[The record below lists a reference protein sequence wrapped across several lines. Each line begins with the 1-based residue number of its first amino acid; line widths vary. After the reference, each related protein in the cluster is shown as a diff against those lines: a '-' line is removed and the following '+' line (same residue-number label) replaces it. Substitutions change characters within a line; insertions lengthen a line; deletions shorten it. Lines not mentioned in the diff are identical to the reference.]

1 MENSLSNV
9 IPDMNLE
16 ERRLVVT
23 RIILLCQEESC
34 FRNYIAVSY
43 THLCVGCGAKKNTSG
58 SVSMYD
64 LRTAMEAADP
74 DLPEMFNASS
84 TEKDAEDKFS
94 HISDMDYKKVD
105 SYFVSYSSDG
115 HKADE
120 IVVIAVKDKADV
132 DEAKESLTKHQ
143 QDRYNLLQSY
153 EPKQVSRIQD
163 GLVFTKEMCIRDR
176 TETKPMQKHRL
187 TEIQPV
193 QKHRPMETRPDKIHQ
208 P

>member
-1 MENSLSNV
+1 MKKQKMGWKLLL
-9 IPDMNLE
+9 MLTM
-16 ERRLVVT
+16 LVM
-23 RIILLCQEESC
+23 
-34 FRNYIAVSY
+34 
-43 THLCVGCGAKKNTSG
+43 CVGCGAKKNTSG

-74 DLPEMFNASS
+74 DLPEMLNASS
-84 TEKDAEDKFS
+84 AEKDAEDKFS
-94 HISDMDYKKVD
+94 NISDMDYKKVD

-163 GLVFTKEMCIRDR
+163 GLVFTKGQYAVLIITSHNDDVRKASEDTI
-176 TETKPMQKHRL
+176 KSK
-187 TEIQPV
+187 
-193 QKHRPMETRPDKIHQ
+193 
-208 P
+208 

>member
-1 MENSLSNV
+1 M
-9 IPDMNLE
+9 
-16 ERRLVVT
+16 
-23 RIILLCQEESC
+23 
-34 FRNYIAVSY
+34 
-43 THLCVGCGAKKNTSG
+43 
-58 SVSMYD
+58 
-64 LRTAMEAADP
+64 
-74 DLPEMFNASS
+74 
-84 TEKDAEDKFS
+84 
-94 HISDMDYKKVD
+94 D

-163 GLVFTKEMCIRDR
+163 GLVLRKGSMQSLLSQAIMMMCG
-176 TETKPMQKHRL
+176 KRL
-187 TEIQPV
+187 
-193 QKHRPMETRPDKIHQ
+193 KI

>member
-1 MENSLSNV
+1 MK
-9 IPDMNLE
+9 
-16 ERRLVVT
+16 
-23 RIILLCQEESC
+23 RIKKGIWIMPVLALLIVC
-34 FRNYIAVSY
+34 A
-43 THLCVGCGAKKNTSG
+43 GCGSGKNSSNT
-58 SVSMYD
+58 VSMYD
-64 LRTAMEAADP
+64 LRTAMEKADP
-74 DLPEMFNASS
+74 DLPEMLNASS

-163 GLVFTKEMCIRDR
+163 GLIFTEGQYAVLIITNHNDDVRKAFEDIIKS
-176 TETKPMQKHRL
+176 E
-187 TEIQPV
+187 
-193 QKHRPMETRPDKIHQ
+193 
-208 P
+208 

>member
-1 MENSLSNV
+1 MEK
-9 IPDMNLE
+9 IKKGIC
-16 ERRLVVT
+16 LVSVLT
-23 RIILLCQEESC
+23 LL
-34 FRNYIAVSY
+34 IA
-43 THLCVGCGAKKNTSG
+43 CAGCGSGKNAQNT
-58 SVSMYD
+58 VSMYD

-74 DLPEMFNASS
+74 DLPEMLNASS
-84 TEKDAEDKFS
+84 TEKDAEDNFS
-94 HISDMDYKKVD
+94 HISDMEYKTVD

-163 GLVFTKEMCIRDR
+163 GLIFTEGQYAVLIITNHNDDVRKAFEDAI
-176 TETKPMQKHRL
+176 KK
-187 TEIQPV
+187 
-193 QKHRPMETRPDKIHQ
+193 
-208 P
+208 

>member
-1 MENSLSNV
+1 MKKQKTGWKL
-9 IPDMNLE
+9 L
-16 ERRLVVT
+16 LVLTMLVM
-23 RIILLCQEESC
+23 
-34 FRNYIAVSY
+34 
-43 THLCVGCGAKKNTSG
+43 CV
-58 SVSMYD
+58 
-64 LRTAMEAADP
+64 ADP
-74 DLPEMFNASS
+74 DLPEMLNASS

-163 GLVFTKEMCIRDR
+163 GLVFTKGQYAVLIITSHNDDVRKAFEDTI
-176 TETKPMQKHRL
+176 KSK
-187 TEIQPV
+187 
-193 QKHRPMETRPDKIHQ
+193 
-208 P
+208 

>member
-1 MENSLSNV
+1 MKKQKTGWKL
-9 IPDMNLE
+9 L
-16 ERRLVVT
+16 LVLTMLVM
-23 RIILLCQEESC
+23 
-34 FRNYIAVSY
+34 
-43 THLCVGCGAKKNTSG
+43 CVGCGAKKNTSG

-74 DLPEMFNASS
+74 DLPE
-84 TEKDAEDKFS
+84 KDAEDKFS
-94 HISDMDYKKVD
+94 NISDMDYKKVD

-120 IVVIAVKDKADV
+120 IVVIAMKDKADA

-163 GLVFTKEMCIRDR
+163 GLVFTKGQYAVLIITSHNDDVRKAFEDTI
-176 TETKPMQKHRL
+176 KSK
-187 TEIQPV
+187 
-193 QKHRPMETRPDKIHQ
+193 
-208 P
+208 

>member
-1 MENSLSNV
+1 MPVLALLIVCAGCGSGKNSL
-9 IPDMNLE
+9 
-16 ERRLVVT
+16 
-23 RIILLCQEESC
+23 
-34 FRNYIAVSY
+34 
-43 THLCVGCGAKKNTSG
+43 NT
-58 SVSMYD
+58 VSMYD
-64 LRTAMEAADP
+64 LRTAMEKADP
-74 DLPEMFNASS
+74 DLPEMLNASS

-163 GLVFTKEMCIRDR
+163 GLIFTEGQYAVLIITNHNDDVRKAFEDTIKS
-176 TETKPMQKHRL
+176 E
-187 TEIQPV
+187 
-193 QKHRPMETRPDKIHQ
+193 
-208 P
+208 

>member
-1 MENSLSNV
+1 MPVLA
-9 IPDMNLE
+9 
-16 ERRLVVT
+16 
-23 RIILLCQEESC
+23 LLIVC
-34 FRNYIAVSY
+34 A
-43 THLCVGCGAKKNTSG
+43 GCGSGKNSSNT
-58 SVSMYD
+58 VSMYD
-64 LRTAMEAADP
+64 LRTAMEQADP
-74 DLPEMFNASS
+74 DLPEMLNASS

-120 IVVIAVKDKADV
+120 IVVIAVQDKADV

-163 GLVFTKEMCIRDR
+163 GLIFTEGQYAVLIITNHNDDVRKAFEDTIKS
-176 TETKPMQKHRL
+176 E
-187 TEIQPV
+187 
-193 QKHRPMETRPDKIHQ
+193 
-208 P
+208 

>member
-1 MENSLSNV
+1 MEK
-9 IPDMNLE
+9 IKKGIC
-16 ERRLVVT
+16 LVSVLT
-23 RIILLCQEESC
+23 LL
-34 FRNYIAVSY
+34 IA
-43 THLCVGCGAKKNTSG
+43 CAGCGSGKNAQNT
-58 SVSMYD
+58 VSMYD

-74 DLPEMFNASS
+74 DLPEMLNASS
-84 TEKDAEDKFS
+84 TEKDAEDNFS
-94 HISDMDYKKVD
+94 NISDMEYKKVD

-163 GLVFTKEMCIRDR
+163 GLIFTEGQYAVLIITNHNDDVRKAFEDAI
-176 TETKPMQKHRL
+176 KK
-187 TEIQPV
+187 
-193 QKHRPMETRPDKIHQ
+193 
-208 P
+208 

>member
-1 MENSLSNV
+1 MK
-9 IPDMNLE
+9 
-16 ERRLVVT
+16 
-23 RIILLCQEESC
+23 RIKKGIGIMPVLALLIVC
-34 FRNYIAVSY
+34 A
-43 THLCVGCGAKKNTSG
+43 GCGSGKNSSNT
-58 SVSMYD
+58 VSMYD
-64 LRTAMEAADP
+64 LRTAMEQADP
-74 DLPEMFNASS
+74 DLPEMLNASS

-163 GLVFTKEMCIRDR
+163 GLIFTEGQYAVLIITNHNDDVRKAFEDTIKS
-176 TETKPMQKHRL
+176 E
-187 TEIQPV
+187 
-193 QKHRPMETRPDKIHQ
+193 
-208 P
+208 

>member
-1 MENSLSNV
+1 MKKQKTGWKL
-9 IPDMNLE
+9 L
-16 ERRLVVT
+16 LVLTMLVM
-23 RIILLCQEESC
+23 
-34 FRNYIAVSY
+34 
-43 THLCVGCGAKKNTSG
+43 CVGCGAKKNTSG

-74 DLPEMFNASS
+74 DLPEMLNASS

-94 HISDMDYKKVD
+94 NISDMDYKKVD

-120 IVVIAVKDKADV
+120 IVVIAMKDKADA

-153 EPKQVSRIQD
+153 EPKQVSRIRMGWFLRKGSMQS
-163 GLVFTKEMCIRDR
+163 LLSQAIMMMCG
-176 TETKPMQKHRL
+176 KRL
-187 TEIQPV
+187 
-193 QKHRPMETRPDKIHQ
+193 KI

>member
-1 MENSLSNV
+1 MMMDGASADIGNKDMTMDDACTKWGNV
-9 IPDMNLE
+9 QYRRNCGGQITDEKQKRLE
-16 ERRLVVT
+16 T
-23 RIILLCQEESC
+23 SAGADHAG
-34 FRNYIAVSY
+34 NAG
-43 THLCVGCGAKKNTSG
+43 VGCGAKKNTSG
-58 SVSMYD
+58 SVSMGD
-64 LRTAMEAADP
+64 LRTAMEGDP
-74 DLPEMFNASS
+74 DLPEMLMPAAQKKMQKS
-84 TEKDAEDKFS
+84 KFS

-163 GLVFTKEMCIRDR
+163 GGWFFTKSSMQSLLSQAIMMMCG
-176 TETKPMQKHRL
+176 KRL
-187 TEIQPV
+187 
-193 QKHRPMETRPDKIHQ
+193 KI

>member
-1 MENSLSNV
+1 MEK
-9 IPDMNLE
+9 IKKGIC
-16 ERRLVVT
+16 LVSVLT
-23 RIILLCQEESC
+23 LL
-34 FRNYIAVSY
+34 IA
-43 THLCVGCGAKKNTSG
+43 CAGCGSGKNAQNT
-58 SVSMYD
+58 VSMYD

-74 DLPEMFNASS
+74 DLPEMLNASS
-84 TEKDAEDKFS
+84 TEKDAEDNFS
-94 HISDMDYKKVD
+94 HISGMEYKKVD

-163 GLVFTKEMCIRDR
+163 GLIFTEGQYAVLIITNHNDDVRKAFEDAI
-176 TETKPMQKHRL
+176 KK
-187 TEIQPV
+187 
-193 QKHRPMETRPDKIHQ
+193 
-208 P
+208 

>member
-1 MENSLSNV
+1 MK
-9 IPDMNLE
+9 
-16 ERRLVVT
+16 
-23 RIILLCQEESC
+23 RIKKGIWIMPVLALLIVC
-34 FRNYIAVSY
+34 A
-43 THLCVGCGAKKNTSG
+43 GCGSGKNSSNT
-58 SVSMYD
+58 VSMYD
-64 LRTAMEAADP
+64 LRTAMEQADP
-74 DLPEMFNASS
+74 DLPEMLNASS

-163 GLVFTKEMCIRDR
+163 GLIFTEGQYAVLIITNHNDDVRKAFEDTIKS
-176 TETKPMQKHRL
+176 E
-187 TEIQPV
+187 
-193 QKHRPMETRPDKIHQ
+193 
-208 P
+208 